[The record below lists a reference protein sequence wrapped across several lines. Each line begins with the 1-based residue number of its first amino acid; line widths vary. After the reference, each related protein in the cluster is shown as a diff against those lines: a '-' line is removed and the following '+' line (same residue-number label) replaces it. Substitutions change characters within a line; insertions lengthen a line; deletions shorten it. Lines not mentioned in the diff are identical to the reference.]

1 MKKITEALKTT
12 HLYNWIN
19 LFAFIAMVTV
29 NILANALP
37 LGGNTSG
44 QVSDRYPS
52 LFTPAGIT
60 FAIWGVI
67 YAFLGFVLI
76 RQLITSREDRKVITY
91 NIGGLFAVSCV
102 LNIGWIFSW
111 HFGLIAG
118 STLIIFVL
126 LANLIILMVLVRYDL
141 LLSLAF
147 GVYTAWILVASI
159 ASIFVQLAA
168 DGMNLINAGG
178 EAFAMIAIIVSGA
191 LLTMITLL
199 TRNWTFSAVGIW
211 AFTGI
216 VIRQVSQYDGVYML
230 VTGSALL
237 MILVMIV
244 SIALIAYLTIKKEK
258 PEMGRFISEQSPEA
272 VPG

>member
-1 MKKITEALKTT
+1 MNRLIESLRTT
-12 HLYNWIN
+12 RLYNWIN
-19 LFAFIAMVTV
+19 LFAFTAMVAV

-76 RQLITSREDRKVITY
+76 RQLISRREENKTITD

-111 HFGLIAG
+111 HFGLITGA
-118 STLIIFVL
+118 TLIILVL
-126 LANLIILMVLVRYDL
+126 LINLILLMVMVRYDRL
-141 LLSLAF
+141 MSWAF
-147 GVYTAWILVASI
+147 GIYTAWITVASI
-159 ASIFVQLAA
+159 ASIFVQVAES
-168 DGMNLINAGG
+168 GVNLISAGG
-178 EAFAMIAIIVSGA
+178 EAFAMIAIVLAGA
-191 LLTMITLL
+191 LMTIVTVL

-216 VIRQVSQYDGVYML
+216 VIRQVSQYDGKYML
-230 VTGSALL
+230 VTGSALM
-237 MILVMIV
+237 MIIVMIG
-244 SIALIAYLTIKKEK
+244 SIALIAYRNTRKENDTVG
-258 PEMGRFISEQSPEA
+258 EIISAQSPEA
-272 VPG
+272 LPG